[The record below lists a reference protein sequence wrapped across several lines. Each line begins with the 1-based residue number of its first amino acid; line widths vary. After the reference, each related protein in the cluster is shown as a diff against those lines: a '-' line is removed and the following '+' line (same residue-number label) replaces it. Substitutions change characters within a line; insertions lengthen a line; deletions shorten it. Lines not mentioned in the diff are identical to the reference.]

1 MEKVIDGKIY
11 KEVKISKI
19 IVNGREIQGSTIRTE
34 DTAENGDTTVNII
47 TEDDNENTN
56 EW

>member
-1 MEKVIDGKIY
+1 MEKVINGRNY

-19 IVNGREIQGSTIRTE
+19 IVNGKEIEGAVIP
-34 DTAENGDTTVNII
+34 AEETVGKNTTTVNII

-56 EW
+56 E

>member
-1 MEKVIDGKIY
+1 MEKVINGRNY

-19 IVNGREIQGSTIRTE
+19 IVNGKEIEGAVIP
-34 DTAENGDTTVNII
+34 AEETVGKNTTTVNII

>member
-1 MEKVIDGKIY
+1 MEKVINGRIY

-19 IVNGREIQGSTIRTE
+19 IVNGREIEGSTIQAG

-56 EW
+56 E